1 MNFCSLVQNV
11 SSFSSRV
18 IYLFTCVV
26 DNCGDDCA
34 SFTENL
40 LDWSSP
46 GLGRP
51 VLFMCLQG
59 LIFFALIMF
68 GETGKLQLSW
78 QNFLERT
85 TGTFTLILLACT
97 LDSSLSEEGLAYHAL
112 FMHKLG
118 STIDTDDEEEA
129 IVWQRSIMTA
139 QTHLAEDDDVALERH
154 RINNTDQKELLQS
167 DSLILKELRKFYGGF
182 LAVDRISLGNDPL
195 ADPRGGDRNAP
206 RGPNSFIFMQFS
218 VKSFQNN
225 SNLGVASP
233 LGKSWIRHCDH
244 NSIM

>member
-1 MNFCSLVQNV
+1 MNFCSLGQNV

-26 DNCGDDCA
+26 DNCGDNCA

-78 QNFLERT
+78 QNFMERT

-97 LDSSLSEEGLAYHAL
+97 LDSSLPEEGLAYHAL

-154 RINNTDQKELLQS
+154 RINNTDQKELLQT

-195 ADPRGGDRNAP
+195 ADPKGAP
-206 RGPNSFIFMQFS
+206 GTRPWVSKFFHFHA
-218 VKSFQNN
+218 VF
-225 SNLGVASP
+225 
-233 LGKSWIRHCDH
+233 GKKFAK
-244 NSIM
+244 